1 MNRYANFSTEDLVL
15 DADFCAWVLAPTPAR
30 DQQWADFLRTHPQQ
44 GPRVQEARL
53 LVLAMRAREPEVTDG
68 QVAQSVA
75 KLAAQLASEAAP
87 AKPLVVGL
95 PHSARRWWAVAASVA
110 LLAALGTS
118 LWWTSQPQTSAPA
131 VAQTGQTPSQ
141 PEKAGA
147 PARRWQETANPNA
160 EPLLVNLPDGSS
172 VLLAAGSRV
181 RYELAGQA
189 ANREVYLDG
198 EGFFEVAKNPQ
209 RPFVVYANG
218 LETKVTGTSFRVR
231 AYAHEARVS
240 VRVKTGRVHL
250 RAQADSTGAREL
262 VLAPNQGAS
271 LLRQAGAFPEKEAT
285 APLAS
290 QPLIEQ
296 QTFVF
301 DFAPVGQVLALLE
314 QTYGV
319 PIEYDREQMAHC
331 TIKATLGDEP
341 FLDKLRL
348 VCLATEATFEQ
359 VGGKVVI
366 KATQSCQPN

>member
-1 MNRYANFSTEDLVL
+1 V
-15 DADFCAWVLAPTPAR
+15 
-30 DQQWADFLRTHPQQ
+30 
-44 GPRVQEARL
+44 
-53 LVLAMRAREPEVTDG
+53 
-68 QVAQSVA
+68 
-75 KLAAQLASEAAP
+75 
-87 AKPLVVGL
+87 
-95 PHSARRWWAVAASVA
+95 
-110 LLAALGTS
+110 
-118 LWWTSQPQTSAPA
+118 
-131 VAQTGQTPSQ
+131 
-141 PEKAGA
+141 

-189 ANREVYLDG
+189 PHREVYLDG

-218 LETKVTGTSFRVR
+218 LVTKVTGTSFRVR

-271 LLRQAGAFPEKEAT
+271 LLRRAGAFPEQEAT

-341 FLDKLRL
+341 FLDKVRL

>member
-1 MNRYANFSTEDLVL
+1 MNRYANFSTDDFVL
-15 DADFCAWVLAPTPAR
+15 DADFCAWVLAPTPAQDR
-30 DQQWADFLRTHPQQ
+30 QWADFLRTYPEQSPQ
-44 GPRVQEARL
+44 VEEARL
-53 LVLAMRAREPEVTDG
+53 VVLALRVREPEVTDG
-68 QVAQSVA
+68 QVTRSVA
-75 KLAAQLASEAAP
+75 QLQARLASETAL
-87 AKPLVVGL
+87 AKPSVISL
-95 PHSARRWWAVAASVA
+95 PNAARRWWAVAASVA
-110 LLAALGTS
+110 LLAALGTG
-118 LWWTSQPQTSAPA
+118 LWWTGSSPTDAPA
-131 VAQTGQTPSQ
+131 VGQTGQTSAQADQTKPL
-141 PEKAGA
+141 
-147 PARRWQETANPNA
+147 ARRWQETANPNA

-172 VLLAAGSRV
+172 VLLAADSRV

-209 RPFVVYANG
+209 RPFVVLANG
-218 LETKVTGTSFRVR
+218 LVTKVTGTSFRVR

-271 LLRQAGAFPEKEAT
+271 LLRQAGAFPQKEAA
-285 APLAS
+285 APLAN

-296 QTFVF
+296 QAFVF

-341 FLDKLRL
+341 FLDKIRL

-359 VGGKVVI
+359 VDGRVVI
-366 KATQSCQPN
+366 KIAQPCQPN